1 MKLLLENWREYI
13 KENIDLDIEI
23 GDILLGGRYKNKRIV
38 VKEIGVDDLGQPT
51 VNGKPVLK
59 FRIEKHLPDEKKSKK
74 TLKDEEKTKHDKR

>member
-1 MKLLLENWREYI
+1 M
-13 KENIDLDIEI
+13 KENIDLDIKV

-74 TLKDEEKTKHDKR
+74 TLKDEEKTKHDKK

>member
-13 KENIDLDIEI
+13 KENIDLDIKV

-74 TLKDEEKTKHDKR
+74 TLKDEEKTKHDKK